1 MDRLIDS
8 IIGMT
13 LMISEKYSKK
23 DFIFSG
29 GVSSSGYLRKRIEN
43 ELPET
48 LKYIFGAPEL
58 SGDNA
63 VGTALLIAHDREFK

>member
-1 MDRLIDS
+1 MPARLA
-8 IIGMT
+8 
-13 LMISEKYSKK
+13 ISVTFRKEKYSKK

-63 VGTALLIAHDREFK
+63 VGTALLIAHNREFK